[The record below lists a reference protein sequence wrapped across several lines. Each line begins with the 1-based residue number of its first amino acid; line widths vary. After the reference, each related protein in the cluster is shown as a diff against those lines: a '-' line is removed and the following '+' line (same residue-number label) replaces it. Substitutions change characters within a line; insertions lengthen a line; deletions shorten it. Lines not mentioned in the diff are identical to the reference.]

1 MFTGEDVK
9 RKILFFIF
17 IFFIVNKIFSLE
29 VFVDN
34 DFLENY
40 LQKIDKDIK
49 FVKDKKNADLILYNS
64 LNKKI
69 TFENSF
75 DYSVGIDNILFCSD
89 KKINENI
96 IYSFNN
102 YSKVLR
108 NVTDILKYYKPEK
121 YEYYDRILKKSIKEI
136 NSIKNN
142 IDLNKKMI
150 LKHGSKYDYLLNEMG
165 IKYINVDKYF
175 IYKEKSYRKY
185 GLKNIYIFEDD
196 FSTKYKNQLKSYG
209 YNLIFVD
216 SKLEGQITLCLKK
229 IIGSICNG

>member
-49 FVKDKKNADLILYNS
+49 FVKEKKNADLILYNS

-121 YEYYDRILKKSIKEI
+121 Y
-136 NSIKNN
+136 
-142 IDLNKKMI
+142 
-150 LKHGSKYDYLLNEMG
+150 
-165 IKYINVDKYF
+165 
-175 IYKEKSYRKY
+175 
-185 GLKNIYIFEDD
+185 
-196 FSTKYKNQLKSYG
+196 
-209 YNLIFVD
+209 
-216 SKLEGQITLCLKK
+216 
-229 IIGSICNG
+229 